1 MLVVTKSHTM
11 HPKLHHLFFLKKSKK
26 HQRKPLAIY
35 LRITVDGK
43 RAEVSTGKSVER
55 NSWMPKA
62 GRAKGS
68 SPNAQRLNKA
78 LNLIEFNLLE
88 AYHSMIRQSES
99 IIAASL
105 KNNYLGVEE
114 EPIMLVDIFQEHNHR
129 MAKLVPKEFAAGT
142 LERYKTSL
150 SHTIEFIRWKY
161 GASDMN
167 ILRIDHEFIS
177 EFDFFLR
184 HIRACSNNT
193 TVKYLRNFRKIIRLC
208 IANGWLKKDPFVMYR
223 AKVVQ
228 TQRVFLY
235 EEELRALMNKKFS
248 TERLTRVR
256 DIFLFCCF
264 TGLAYADVHKIG
276 PQNVFTD
283 EGNRPWIS
291 VTRTKTSA
299 PSNVPL
305 LPAALQI
312 IKKYQEHPYC
322 KEKNRLLPVLSNQ
335 KMNSYLKEIAD
346 CCGIRKELTFHTAR
360 HTFATT
366 VTLNNHVPIESVS
379 KMLGHR
385 NISATQ
391 HYAKPLDMKI
401 LHDIQPLFLKY

>member
-1 MLVVTKSHTM
+1 MHT
-11 HPKLHHLFFLKKSKK
+11 KLHHLFFLKKTKKLPSKSVT
-26 HQRKPLAIY
+26 IY
-35 LRITVDGK
+35 LRITIDGK
-43 RAEVSTGKSVER
+43 RAEFSTGKSIER
-55 NSWMPKA
+55 YSWMPST

-68 SPNAQRLNKA
+68 SQNAKRLNKE

-88 AYHSMIRQSES
+88 AYHTMIRRSET
-99 IIAASL
+99 ITAVSL
-105 KNNYLGVEE
+105 KNHYLGVEE
-114 EPIMLVDIFQEHNHR
+114 DPRMLVGIFQQHNRR
-129 MAKLVPKEFAAGT
+129 MAELVPKEFAPGT

-161 GASDMN
+161 GADDMN
-167 ILRIDHEFIS
+167 ILQIDHEFIS

-184 HIRACSNNT
+184 HIRGCSNNT

-208 IANGWLKKDPFVMYR
+208 IANGWLKKDPFAMYR
-223 AKVVQ
+223 EKLVQ

-235 EEELRALMNKKFS
+235 EEELRALMNKEFS
-248 TERLTRVR
+248 IARLIRVR

-264 TGLAYADVHKIG
+264 TGLAYADVRKIG

-283 EGNRPWIS
+283 EDGRPWIAVS
-291 VTRTKTSA
+291 RTKTA
-299 PSNVPL
+299 TPSNVPL
-305 LPAALQI
+305 LPVAFRI
-312 IKKYQEHPYC
+312 IEKYQEHTYC
-322 KEKNRLLPVLSNQ
+322 KAKNRLLPVLSNQ

-391 HYAKPLDMKI
+391 HYAKLLDKKI
-401 LHDIQPLFLKY
+401 LHDIQPLFQKY

>member
-1 MLVVTKSHTM
+1 MVFTKSLTM
-11 HPKLHHLFFLKKSKK
+11 HPKLHHLFFLKKNKK

-55 NSWMPKA
+55 NSWMPRT
-62 GRAKGS
+62 GRMKGS
-68 SPNAQRLNKA
+68 SKNAKRLNND
-78 LNLIEFNLLE
+78 LSLIEFDLLE
-88 AYHSMIRQSES
+88 AYHAMVRRKETIT
-99 IIAASL
+99 ALSL
-105 KNNYLGVEE
+105 KNHYLGVEE
-114 EPIMLVDIFQEHNHR
+114 EPRMLVDIFQQHNRR
-129 MAKLVPKEFAAGT
+129 MADLIPKEFAAGT

-150 SHTIEFIRWKY
+150 SHTIEFMMWKY
-161 GASDMN
+161 GAADMD
-167 ILRIDHEFIS
+167 ILRIDHDFIA

-184 HIRACSNNT
+184 HIRGCSNNT
-193 TVKYLRNFRKIIRLC
+193 TVKYLRNFRKIIRHC

-223 AKVVQ
+223 AKIVQ
-228 TQRVFLY
+228 TQRVFLH
-235 EEELRALMNKKFS
+235 EEELRALMNKEFS
-248 TERLTRVR
+248 IARLTRVR

-264 TGLAYADVHKIG
+264 TGLAYADVRKIG

-283 EGNRPWIS
+283 QDNRPWIA
-291 VTRTKTSA
+291 VNRTKTSN

-305 LPAALQI
+305 LPAAFRI
-312 IKKYQEHPYC
+312 IEKYQEHPYC
-322 KEKNRLLPVLSNQ
+322 KAKNRLLPVLSNQ
-335 KMNSYLKEIAD
+335 RMNSYLKEIAD
-346 CCGIRKELTFHTAR
+346 CCGIRKDLTFHTAR

-391 HYAKPLDMKI
+391 HYAKLLDKKI